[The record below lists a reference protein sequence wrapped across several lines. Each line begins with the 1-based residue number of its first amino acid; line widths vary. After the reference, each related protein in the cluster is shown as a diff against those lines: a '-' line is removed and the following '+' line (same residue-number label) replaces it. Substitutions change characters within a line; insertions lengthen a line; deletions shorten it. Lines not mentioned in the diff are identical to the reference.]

1 MKHQQQYSSFN
12 HWSQRGMRPPV
23 APKAVQEYLE
33 ERREMLRSLEK
44 DNVAKSATRR
54 SRKRKSGTS

>member
-33 ERREMLRSLEK
+33 ENREILRSLEK
-44 DNVAKSATRR
+44 ANVAKSATRR
-54 SRKRKSGTS
+54 SRTRKTESS